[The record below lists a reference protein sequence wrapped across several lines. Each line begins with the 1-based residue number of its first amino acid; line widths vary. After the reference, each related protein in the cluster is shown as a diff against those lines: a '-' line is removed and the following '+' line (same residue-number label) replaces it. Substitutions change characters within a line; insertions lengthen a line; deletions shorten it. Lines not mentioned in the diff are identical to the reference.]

1 MREEMESK
9 KKRKYVAMSRKREMS
24 RKWKRIV
31 MQPEVRMVTL
41 KLRNH

>member
-1 MREEMESK
+1 MESR
-9 KKRKYVAMSRKREMS
+9 KKRKCVAMSRKREMS
-24 RKWKRIV
+24 RKWKRVV